1 MSLGCGMAKR
11 AHFSLEGAHSHM
23 HVHNMLSWSM
33 AVTEDNALLNGLP
46 ALQWG
51 HRGELWG

>member
-1 MSLGCGMAKR
+1 MAKR

-51 HRGELWG
+51 HIGEPWG